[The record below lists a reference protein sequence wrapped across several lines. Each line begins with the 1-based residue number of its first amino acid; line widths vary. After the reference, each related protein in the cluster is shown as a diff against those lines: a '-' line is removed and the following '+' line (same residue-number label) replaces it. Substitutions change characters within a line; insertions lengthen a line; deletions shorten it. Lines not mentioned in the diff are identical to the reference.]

1 MISVTI
7 LTKDSARTLPQ
18 ALHAARSFDEV
29 IVLDSGSS
37 DGTLAIARGFANVQV
52 HSTQFKGFGP
62 LHNEAAGLAR
72 HDWILSLDSDEVMTP
87 ALCQELAALS
97 LDPGCVYSLLMHNYY
112 NGKWIRYCGW
122 HPDKHARLYNRKR
135 TRFTDA
141 QVHEAII
148 LDGLNEV
155 TLSAPVEHYSYTCI
169 ADFLTKAQ
177 RYSDLFT
184 QQHQG
189 RTRSSVSK
197 AVLHGLGA
205 FLKNYLVK
213 RGFMAGREGFV
224 ISVTSAV
231 CGFYKYMKLLEANE
245 RGSSD
250 AAHSDVPPSR

>member
-7 LTKDSARTLPQ
+7 LTKDSARILPKV
-18 ALHAARSFDEV
+18 LDSVRSFDDV

-37 DGTLAIARGFANVQV
+37 DDTLTIARGFPNVRV
-52 HSTQFKGFGP
+52 RSTQFKGFGP

-72 HDWILSLDSDEVMTP
+72 HDWILSLDSDEVITP

-112 NGKWIRYCGW
+112 NGKWIRCCGW

-141 QVHEAII
+141 QVHEAIVM
-148 LDGLNEV
+148 DGLKEV
-155 TLSAPVEHYSYTCI
+155 TLSAPVQHYSYTCI
-169 ADFLTKAQ
+169 SDFLAKTQ
-177 RYSDLFT
+177 RYSDLFA

-197 AVLHGLGA
+197 AISHGLGA
-205 FLKNYLVK
+205 FLRSYLVK
-213 RGFMAGREGFV
+213 RGCTAGREGFV
-224 ISVTSAV
+224 ISMTAGF

-245 RGSSD
+245 RGPSD
-250 AAHSDVPPSR
+250 AAHPDVPPGR